1 MIIKFVGTKGKMKK
15 SDGAHCLHQQPL
27 RMVDCGSNGDQW
39 LAKALVV
46 SYFQL
51 FSEELFSKKLDLE
64 LFTEE
69 LFSKEVGHMR

>member
-1 MIIKFVGTKGKMKK
+1 MIIIKFMDTKGKKKK
-15 SDGAHCLHQQPL
+15 SDGMCQPL
-27 RMVDCGSNGDQW
+27 WMVGCGSNGDRW

-64 LFTEE
+64 LFSEE
-69 LFSKEVGHMR
+69 LFSEEVEHIR

>member
-1 MIIKFVGTKGKMKK
+1 MIKFVGTKGKMKK
-15 SDGAHCLHQQPL
+15 SGARCLHQQPL
-27 RMVDCGSNGDQW
+27 WMVGCGSNGDRW

-64 LFTEE
+64 LFSEE
-69 LFSKEVGHMR
+69 LFSEEVGHIR